1 MDTDIKPWW
10 QSKGVIGGAI
20 AVACTIAGFFGVSI
34 DAATQ
39 AVIVDQA
46 MAGVIAVVNLVGA
59 ALAIWG
65 RLSAQKRIG

>member
-1 MDTDIKPWW
+1 MDIETKAWW

-20 AVACTIAGFFGVSI
+20 AAACTIAGFFGVQV
-34 DAATQ
+34 DPATQ

-46 MAGVIAVVNLVGA
+46 MAGVIAAVNLVGA